1 LPTLSPLV
9 PVGVAWVPCNS
20 SLWRFAEHP
29 NRRKTVNN
37 TARIFAIAIALAL
50 PLSIG
55 ACAQT
60 KTSDSTGEYIDDA
73 AITTR
78 VKTAI
83 VEDSALKVMQIDVTT
98 TRNVVK
104 LSGTVDSP
112 QMVARAGDVARRVN
126 GVSSVDNY
134 LLVK

>member
-1 LPTLSPLV
+1 LRFTELPEP
-9 PVGVAWVPCNS
+9 
-20 SLWRFAEHP
+20 E
-29 NRRKTVNN
+29 KTMNN
-37 TARIFAIAIALAL
+37 PTRIFAIAMALAL

-73 AITTR
+73 AITTK

-104 LSGTVDSP
+104 LSGTVDTP